1 MPVFHAPGELDKKVL
16 DTLRYE
22 QVGST
27 YFGHGIIKDGVFKM
41 TVFEVLNNNE
51 SVLKVIF
58 EEGPQAAMV
67 KTSKCE
73 RVQ

>member
-1 MPVFHAPGELDKKVL
+1 MLTLHAPGELDKKVF
-16 DTLRYE
+16 DILRYE

-27 YFGHGIIKDGVFKM
+27 NFGHGIIKDGAFKM
-41 TVFEVLNNNE
+41 TVSEVLNDNE
-51 SVLKVIF
+51 SVLTVIF
-58 EEGPQAAMV
+58 EAGPQAAMV